1 MAPTEI
7 RAIARQPTSAR
18 RLSYAALM
26 VAAGLTGVYAETI
39 PNFEV
44 LTLVVF
50 LSGVLLG
57 MSWGALVGALTMIV
71 YSLLNPYGAVH
82 PLVTLAQVMG
92 EVASG
97 ASGAWFAAAGFATSR
112 PLVRAFALGLFAI
125 ALTAWFDLI
134 TNLAT
139 GILFGQIRVT
149 LLGGIPF
156 ALWHIASNVA
166 LFAVLGT
173 PLAGVF
179 AHYRARLSS

>member
-1 MAPTEI
+1 MST
-7 RAIARQPTSAR
+7 R

-50 LSGVLLG
+50 CSGVLLG
-57 MSWGALVGALTMIV
+57 VRGGILVGVLTMLI

-82 PLVTLAQVMG
+82 PLVTLSQVLG
-92 EVASG
+92 EAASG
-97 ASGAWFAAAGFATSR
+97 AAGGGFAAAGLPARGLRTR
-112 PLVRAFALGLFAI
+112 ALLLAPLGAGLT
-125 ALTAWFDLI
+125 LLYDLL

-139 GILFGQIRVT
+139 GALFGQIRLT
-149 LLGGIPF
+149 LLGGIAF
-156 ALWHIASNVA
+156 SLWHIGSNVA

-173 PLAGVF
+173 PLVGVF